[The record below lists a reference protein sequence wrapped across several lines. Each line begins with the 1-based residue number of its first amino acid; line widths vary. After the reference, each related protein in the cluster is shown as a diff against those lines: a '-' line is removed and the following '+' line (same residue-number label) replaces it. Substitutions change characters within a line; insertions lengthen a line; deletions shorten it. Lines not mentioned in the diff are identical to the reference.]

1 MEPGRG
7 TGREGVDGQGFAL
20 VIGSAL
26 CYASL
31 GILGKLAL
39 AESVPLLSILSLRF
53 TLGALLFWIAVAASP
68 VLRREL
74 AGLPRRR
81 VRDLVLWGV
90 FGFAGQSALFF
101 SALTVISAS
110 LSEVLLYT
118 CPAFL
123 ALILWWL
130 SGMRPA
136 SGRLAAIALA
146 VLGTYLCAGTLR
158 DATDPAG
165 VALAL
170 LAGFWYAAFMVW
182 MHRLTPGV
190 STPLSGA
197 LIVSGSAAAF
207 DLAAALHG
215 GFRLPATAAGWGAVL
230 GMVLLATVVGLV
242 LFVAG
247 LNRVGPQVAAVLS
260 TFEPLGTLLLARLI
274 LGERLAPAQW
284 AGAALI
290 IGAAFVLAAT
300 APAAP
305 RTAVQA

>member
-7 TGREGVDGQGFAL
+7 AVRGRVDGLGFAL
-20 VIGSAL
+20 LIGSAL

-31 GILGKLAL
+31 GILAKLAL
-39 AESVPLLSILSLRF
+39 AEGLPLLSILSLRF
-53 TLGALLFWIAVAASP
+53 TLGACLFWIAVAASP
-68 VLRREL
+68 GLRREL
-74 AGLPRRR
+74 ASLPGRR

-90 FGFAGQSALFF
+90 FGSAGQSLLFF
-101 SALTVISAS
+101 SALSLISAS
-110 LSEVLLYT
+110 LSAVLLYT

-130 SGMRPA
+130 SGVRPA
-136 SGRLAAIALA
+136 AGRLAAIALA
-146 VLGTYLCAGTLR
+146 ILGTYLCAGAIG

-165 VALAL
+165 VAVAI

-190 STPLSGA
+190 STPVSGA
-197 LIVSGSAAAF
+197 LIVAGTAVAF
-207 DLAAALHG
+207 DLAAALRG

-230 GMVLLATVVGLV
+230 AMVLLATVVGLV

-247 LNRVGPQVAAVLS
+247 LNRVGPQVASILS
-260 TFEPLGTLLLARLI
+260 TFEPLGALLLARLL

-300 APAAP
+300 APAAE
-305 RTAVQA
+305 ASSA